1 MILNAVLLSI
11 SFAQKFAQKSAIG
24 TRSRILTG
32 FSLKNSITVSVFSVM
47 LGCTYFVQDTAF
59 AVHKFQKVLGTP
71 DVL

>member
-1 MILNAVLLSI
+1 MIPNAVLLSI
-11 SFAQKFAQKSAIG
+11 SFAQKSAIG

-32 FSLKNSITVSVFSVM
+32 YVQDFSLKNSITVSVFSVM